1 MQATGYKLL
10 WLVFCKNIMYIICD
24 LRIHFC
30 NIVDKLL

>member
-1 MQATGYKLL
+1 MQATGYLFL
-10 WLVFCKNIMYIICD
+10 WLVFCKNNVLIIRG